1 MSVIHRCV
9 SIAAAAGAVAV
20 ALTAA
25 QATGG
30 AEPGGPGALAPPE
43 PVGPAPAPTAEPLS
57 FDFGEREPTQSI
69 GTPRAGICY
78 PLGNGSASAFRNN
91 TELSAELHPSPGCG
105 GAPGAA
111 IEPGR
116 KLTGGP
122 PSASVV
128 FSVPSAG
135 PPSSASSGSG
145 PSGSGPSGS
154 GPSSSGRRRNGP
166 SRSGRRR

>member
-1 MSVIHRCV
+1 MSVMHRCV

-30 AEPGGPGALAPPE
+30 AEPAGTGAVSAPE
-43 PVGPAPAPTAEPLS
+43 PVEPAPAPTAGALS
-57 FDFGEREPTQSI
+57 FDFGDRDPTQSI

-78 PLGNGSASAFRNN
+78 PLGNGSATAFRNN

-105 GAPGAA
+105 GAPGTTLK
-111 IEPGR
+111 PGR
-116 KLTGGP
+116 KLTHGP

-128 FSVPSAG
+128 FSVPAAG
-135 PPSSASSGSG
+135 AAT
-145 PSGSGPSGS
+145 S
-154 GPSSSGRRRNGP
+154 GPSSSGAVPTGP
-166 SRSGRRR
+166 ASSNDG